1 MPSQGVQRRSSSTAK
16 HPRRDPLKGARTPF
30 LYRRDPSPSVAQ
42 LSAKKGSIQSQISPS
57 TGMECSAPVP
67 RRMLPLPQ
75 RPLLSRLTW
84 STEGLSTSLVGSGW
98 QRLGAGRREKAAQS
112 LGHLD
117 LNEWQWSL
125 EINAEIPP
133 GAWPMS
139 CFWKPTLMVSAING
153 PTGRPHRLVGLL
165 PPHLLAGILRT
176 CPVRAASVRACV
188 RACVPRGRASREQV
202 ITSRWRA
209 NLRRLEEGS
218 KCEHWGALP

>member
-16 HPRRDPLKGARTPF
+16 HPRTDPLKGARTPF

-98 QRLGAGRREKAAQS
+98 QRLGAGRREKAAES

-117 LNEWQWSL
+117 LSERRWSL

-133 GAWPMS
+133 GAHELLLEAYTDGFSNQRTHRAPAQTCGPPPSPPPGWH
-139 CFWKPTLMVSAING
+139 SAHV
-153 PTGRPHRLVGLL
+153 PCACH
-165 PPHLLAGILRT
+165 
-176 CPVRAASVRACV
+176 VRACV
-188 RACVPRGRASREQV
+188 RACVRPTWESKPRAGDHLQMA
-202 ITSRWRA
+202 
-209 NLRRLEEGS
+209 G
-218 KCEHWGALP
+218 